1 MKAEKKS
8 WMRALFAY
16 AEGEK
21 KRLALSVVLSVL
33 SVMLGLAP
41 FYCMYRLVC
50 LFVDGSATAA
60 GVIRWCL
67 LSLAIM
73 LSISMVGSLAKLE
86 VFSENMRQVKFTV
99 EGLEEYL
106 ELPALPEPSQ
116 RAKIAHTGVSLKD
129 VHFSYTGKQEDEVLH
144 GIDLDLP
151 EGSFTVLVGPSG
163 GEKQRIAIAR
173 MMLKN
178 APIVILDEA
187 TAFTD
192 PENEDKI
199 QRGIAELTRGKTII
213 TIAHRLAT
221 IRNADQIIVVDDGRI
236 AERGTHAELVQ
247 QDGLYKRFTSIR
259 EQAEGWRIAAE

>member
-67 LSLAIM
+67 LSLAVM

-151 EGSFTVLVGPSG
+151 EGSFTALVGPSG
-163 GEKQRIAIAR
+163 GGKSTVAKLIAR
-173 MMLKN
+173 FWDVSSG
-178 APIVILDEA
+178 A
-187 TAFTD
+187 
-192 PENEDKI
+192 
-199 QRGIAELTRGKTII
+199 I
-213 TIAHRLAT
+213 TIGGVNIKDMPL
-221 IRNADQIIVVDDGRI
+221 
-236 AERGTHAELVQ
+236 
-247 QDGLYKRFTSIR
+247 S
-259 EQAEGWRIAAE
+259 